1 MEEILKTI
9 IENLFDNKDAIS
21 IEKVE
26 GDFKDVYKIKVEQS
40 EMGKIIGKQGKIAQ
54 AIRTIAK
61 SLGAK
66 DKKRIDVEFVD

>member
-1 MEEILKTI
+1 MEEILRTI
-9 IENLFDNKDAIS
+9 IENLVENKEAIS

-26 GDFKDVYKIKVEQS
+26 GDFKDVYKIKVDQS

-61 SLGAK
+61 SLAAK

>member
-9 IENLFDNKDAIS
+9 IENLVDNKEAIS

-26 GDFKDVYKIKVEQS
+26 GDFKDVYKIKVDQS